1 MTRSVDV
8 KQPTRCVIGTS
19 GSVLPSV
26 WKTIEEPTIGLSIRG
41 CDEETSNI
49 AKGVFTIV
57 LGAVVFCDVLGVVGY
72 SMAASTIEIMEGVY
86 KSSFYNPAQVA
97 GEDAILLILSG

>member
-1 MTRSVDV
+1 M
-8 KQPTRCVIGTS
+8 
-19 GSVLPSV
+19 LPSV

-72 SMAASTIEIMEGVY
+72 SMAASLLLRPLIPVICVM
-86 KSSFYNPAQVA
+86 K
-97 GEDAILLILSG
+97 EDKV